1 MNREIENFLSSH
13 PYAKSTKEN
22 YRRVLDQ
29 LIIIPDLEQLDPTG
43 LIDFLNKPRWGNSQQ
58 CMAIFCAQKFLQWR
72 YGSLHPALN
81 AKIKRIKPKPRR
93 SLTIDKA
100 LQLLASFNPYTFTGA
115 RDLAIAAFDL
125 DTGFRREELCSM
137 QLANVDF
144 SNNKAMALCKG
155 GQYKFGA
162 ISPETAH
169 IIESWLQFRKP
180 ADGVGNLFVVRISGK
195 PISSS
200 GMASIFKRWSKVL
213 DFKISPHDLRSSF
226 ATLATIYGAPSRTVQ
241 VAGRW
246 SSSEMVEHYTGNL
259 QLDAIQPYLPMHNL
273 KAIKTH
279 KA

>member
-13 PYAKSTKEN
+13 PYARSTKES
-22 YRRVLDQ
+22 YCRILDQ
-29 LIIIPDLEQLDPTG
+29 LITIPNLDQLDAAG
-43 LIDFLNKPRWGNSQQ
+43 LIKFIDKPGWGNAQQ
-58 CMAIFCAQKFLQWR
+58 NVALHCIKKFLQWR
-72 YGSLHPALN
+72 YGSLHPALS

-93 SLTIDKA
+93 SLTKDTA
-100 LQLLASFNPYTFTGA
+100 LQLLALFNPYSFTGA
-115 RDLAIAAFDL
+115 RDLAIAAFGL

-137 QLANVDF
+137 QLADIDF
-144 SNNKAMALCKG
+144 ANYKAMALCKG

-162 ISPETAH
+162 ISPETVH

-180 ADGVGNLFVVRISGK
+180 ADGVGNLFVVRITGD
-195 PISSS
+195 PISHS
-200 GMASIFKRWSKVL
+200 GMASIFKRWSKAIG
-213 DFKISPHDLRSSF
+213 FKISPHDLRSSF

-259 QLDAIQPYLPMHNL
+259 QLDAIQPYLPMANL

>member
-1 MNREIENFLSSH
+1 MNREIENFLSSFA
-13 PYAKSTKEN
+13 YANSTKES
-22 YRRVLDQ
+22 YRRVLAQ
-29 LIIIPDLEQLDPTG
+29 LMIIPDLEKLEPAD
-43 LIDFLNKPRWGNSQQ
+43 LINFVDKPGWGNAQQ
-58 CMAIFCAQKFLQWR
+58 NVALFCVQKFLRWR
-72 YGSLHPALN
+72 YGSLHPALL

-93 SLTIDKA
+93 SLTKDKA

-115 RDLAIAAFDL
+115 RDLAIDAFGL

-144 SNNKAMALCKG
+144 ENNKAMALCKG
-155 GQYKFGA
+155 GQYKYGA
-162 ISPETAH
+162 MSPETAH
-169 IIESWLQFRKP
+169 IIESWLQYRKP
-180 ADGVGNLFVVRISGK
+180 ADGVGNLFVVRKFGI

-200 GMASIFKRWSKVL
+200 GMASIFKRWSKVIG
-213 DFKISPHDLRSSF
+213 FKISPHDLRSSF

-259 QLDAIQPYLPMHNL
+259 QLDAIKPYLPMHNL
-273 KAIKTH
+273 KEIKTH